1 MLAVLMGE
9 EDPRNSAS
17 RLYRQ
22 ISLALMENSMLAF
35 GLPWNYYNIRKGTFF
50 IIFVSTGVVSKVNKR
65 LLYKTANPWISNQ
78 VFWDIERTPE
88 KIA

>member
-22 ISLALMENSMLAF
+22 ISLALMENSMLAL
-35 GLPWNYYNIRKGTFF
+35 GLPWNYYNIRRGTFF
-50 IIFVSTGVVSKVNKR
+50 IILVSVGVVSKVN
-65 LLYKTANPWISNQ
+65 
-78 VFWDIERTPE
+78 
-88 KIA
+88 

>member
-35 GLPWNYYNIRKGTFF
+35 NWSAMKLLQYQERYIFYNICVHGSREQG
-50 IIFVSTGVVSKVNKR
+50 
-65 LLYKTANPWISNQ
+65 
-78 VFWDIERTPE
+78 
-88 KIA
+88 